1 MCHSRQLNT
10 KINNLHYRALRLVY
24 QDEISS
30 FEELLQTDGSLT
42 IHHRNNLQFLAFEMY
57 KVFRGLAPSFMSDIF
72 GINGNVNAENVSAR
86 TRSHTYF
93 YYPSNHKTVN
103 NGLETLRSICPKIW
117 AMIPNEMKNTQ
128 SLPLFKAKIKKWV
141 PHECPCRLCK
151 SFIPQLGF
159 L

>member
-10 KINNLHYRALRLVY
+10 RIYNLHYRALRLVY
-24 QDEISS
+24 QDENSS
-30 FEELLQTDGSLT
+30 FGELLQKDGSVT
-42 IHHRNNLQFLAFEMY
+42 IHHCNLQFLAIEIY
-57 KVFRGLAPSFMSDIF
+57 KVFRGFAPSFTSDIF
-72 GINGNVNAENVSAR
+72 GINGNANAENVSAR

-93 YYPSNHKTVN
+93 YNPSHPKTVN
-103 NGLETLRSICPKIW
+103 NCLETLRSIRPKMW
-117 AMIPNEMKNTQ
+117 AIIPNEMKYTQ